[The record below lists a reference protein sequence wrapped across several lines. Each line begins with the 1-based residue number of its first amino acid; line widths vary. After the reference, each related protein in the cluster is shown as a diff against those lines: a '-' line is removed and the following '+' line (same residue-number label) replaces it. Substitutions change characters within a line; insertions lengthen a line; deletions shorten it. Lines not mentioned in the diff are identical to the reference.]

1 MVRLGIIGTLKGVI
15 RRMFN
20 NKEVEEK
27 TGIKVAVSN
36 AMSNAV
42 DLWCA
47 IYAGMA
53 PWIGKECRSM
63 GLGTAISSTFAMMA
77 TVEFETAVNDD
88 VLDEDYQKV
97 VRHIREY
104 AEYGCAKGGL
114 AAKPYLDSDGDIVV
128 DIIQAECFMPTD
140 YDGKGRITGAVFIDK
155 HTSGK
160 KVYTRTE
167 IHKFENE
174 RYMVIN
180 KAFLKENVS
189 DYTEQ
194 TDFGKEVPLS
204 EIEEW
209 ENLAPKVI
217 IKDIERPLFAYFKVP
232 GANHID
238 DRSPLGASVYANAVD
253 QIREADKQWS
263 RMIWEYEAKEAAIF
277 ADISLF
283 MPEKMGS
290 FAGKMQSGGGYKR
303 TLPDGGDRLY
313 KLLNFESG
321 QNGSSKDQIIPYG
334 PDIRDVSL
342 FHGLDQMLKR
352 IEYNVGLSF
361 GTLSDPVNVDKTA
374 TEVVS
379 SKQRMYTTV
388 KDIQKSLQD
397 FLEDLIY
404 AIAARRSLA
413 DLPVNM
419 DYELSFNW
427 DDSLIVDKQAEQM
440 IRMQEVNAGI
450 LDPVQYLMWRYGV
463 EEEEARKMMIKKVD
477 AQETTAAIDT
487 VMANWSKDGKNADTG
502 TD

>member
-1 MVRLGIIGTLKGVI
+1 
-15 RRMFN
+15 
-20 NKEVEEK
+20 
-27 TGIKVAVSN
+27 
-36 AMSNAV
+36 
-42 DLWCA
+42 
-47 IYAGMA
+47 
-53 PWIGKECRSM
+53 
-63 GLGTAISSTFAMMA
+63 
-77 TVEFETAVNDD
+77 
-88 VLDEDYQKV
+88 
-97 VRHIREY
+97 
-104 AEYGCAKGGL
+104 
-114 AAKPYLDSDGDIVV
+114 
-128 DIIQAECFMPTD
+128 
-140 YDGKGRITGAVFIDK
+140 
-155 HTSGK
+155 
-160 KVYTRTE
+160 
-167 IHKFENE
+167 
-174 RYMVIN
+174 
-180 KAFLKENVS
+180 
-189 DYTEQ
+189 
-194 TDFGKEVPLS
+194 
-204 EIEEW
+204 
-209 ENLAPKVI
+209 
-217 IKDIERPLFAYFKVP
+217 
-232 GANHID
+232 
-238 DRSPLGASVYANAVD
+238 
-253 QIREADKQWS
+253 
-263 RMIWEYEAKEAAIF
+263 
-277 ADISLF
+277 
-283 MPEKMGS
+283 
-290 FAGKMQSGGGYKR
+290 
-303 TLPDGGDRLY
+303 
-313 KLLNFESG
+313 
-321 QNGSSKDQIIPYG
+321 SKDQIIPYG